1 MTARA
6 RMSWMP
12 VAGLVMIAAAG
23 IGRAQSPDPQAC
35 RRLVGGTLA
44 CTQLPAGHAPPNTE
58 RAEPDV
64 PPSIAVIRR
73 LTATAATIPA
83 RAPVKTLVL
92 VDTAQHANFASGSDE
107 LTAEAR
113 VALDAAAS
121 SLRAMK
127 PRRVLVGAHTDSQR
141 LVRGALRRFGTNQRL
156 SEARA
161 ARVVEYL
168 EVALALPEDVFAIQG
183 FGAGRPIAPN
193 DDDAGRARNRRAEIS
208 VWVDEPASADS
219 GTAAPAAPATVAL
232 ARTDRCIGDA
242 ANQLAPIRI
251 TVDGVPLDRREGA
264 NEADRQRCADVA
276 LARADIQVRYDP
288 LEQKPFLNALAIPRQ
303 AVVGQPVRI
312 TTYSNYPRYIERSEI
327 RLFGP
332 DQSVQQAPLAVI
344 PVQVGGSAQW
354 VPPEIRNPQLKFTQ
368 ALATPPYVTYVLR
381 VYDHAGRF
389 DETKPRRL
397 DISRGA
403 ADSTPDSL
411 QSLRD
416 AERAAYGDNTL
427 TLSNIPV
434 HGGAVTVSGSNV
446 PDGDAVTVLGMPV
459 PVDDDRHF
467 VARQILPGGPQRV
480 TVNILNARG
489 EGLEFAR
496 NLSIATD
503 DSFFVGL
510 ADFTAGAGSV
520 SGPIALM
527 TGDPNS
533 ARRDYVNGQLAFYYK
548 GLVKGQWLLTAAAD
562 TQEQPVRDLFSNFAS
577 KDPEYLLRRIDP
589 DRYYP
594 VYGDD
599 STTVQDAP
607 TSGKFYVRLDKGD
620 TSVLWGDFQ
629 SRLSGT
635 DFIQYTRTLYGLS
648 IRYRS
653 PETTSL
659 GEKKRSVDAFWAEP
673 GTLDS
678 RQEFRG
684 TGGSLYYLQNQDISV
699 GSEQIWVQVR
709 DRDSGLVLSVTQLV
723 PAQDY
728 DINYM
733 QGSILLHSP
742 LPATANAQMLV
753 QSGSL
758 SGDPVYLVVTYE
770 YVPDFSSV
778 SSLSV
783 GGHVDQWF
791 GDHLELGVSDF
802 HQGDPGEEQDLR
814 GVNGTYRYKAGT
826 YIKSEYAYSEG
837 VGTPM
842 LTSVTGGLSFNPVT
856 TNGSP
861 ASAER
866 VETAVDLSE
875 VTDSMKG
882 RISAYYQD
890 RGANF
895 SGPGQL
901 TPGMAVHQDGASVS
915 VPVDAATQ
923 VAAKLDS
930 AAAGAQSVT
939 SGELGI
945 EHKLDAHWR
954 VAVGARVDDRENVI
968 PDASPTLS
976 ENGRRT
982 DVAVTVGY
990 QPSPGIVAPVGG
1002 SVLSAS
1008 RTTDKASG
1016 AGSLSAPGAAASAA
1030 GALGAGAA
1038 PAGSLANA
1046 NVAANA
1052 GANTSASATN
1062 GNADAGPAINAG
1074 AGAGTGV
1081 PAGGPAAAPA
1091 SATKTLRPPWDVY
1104 GFIQDTVQHTE
1115 TRPENDRAG
1124 VGGTYQVSDAARLG
1138 AEASGGGLGFG
1149 GKVST
1154 DYRIDDRSNVYLNYT
1169 LAADQ
1174 PDALNDGREGT
1185 LTTGTRYRYND
1196 ATSLYG
1202 EERMQTGSGSDNL
1215 TRVYGVDF
1223 TPNKQWTYGL
1233 KFEHGTISDP
1243 LAGDIR
1249 MTAVSAT
1256 LQYSRDRIKY
1266 GGALE
1271 YRNDDFTAGSPSP
1284 TVFAAGT
1291 PPTTPSLS
1299 ATLAGLPSAVNGASG
1314 AALGASHTMLT
1325 RNSLSYQLDQDW
1337 RLFGKLNWSQT
1348 EGAAGSTLN
1357 AAFHEIAVGAAW
1369 RPVRDDR
1376 WNTLLKF
1383 TLFDDE
1389 PSAAQLSAVGNTIDY
1404 AQQSRVFDID
1414 SMYQATHWLGVGFK
1428 YAIRNGDLK
1437 PTQTVGNWFP
1447 SEAQLWIARADLLI
1461 VREWDGMLELRR
1473 LAIHETGDQR
1483 SGALVGAY
1491 RHMGDHLKIG
1501 VGYNFTTYSDNLTDL
1516 NYRRQGFFINTVG
1529 KF

>member
-1 MTARA
+1 MLS
-6 RMSWMP
+6 MLVGGFLL
-12 VAGLVMIAAAG
+12 VATAG
-23 IGRAQSPDPQAC
+23 IGRAQSTDSPEC

-44 CTQLPAGHAPPNTE
+44 CTRMPAGDAPPNTE
-58 RAEPDV
+58 RAEPDK
-64 PPSIAVIRR
+64 PPSSAVIER
-73 LTATAATIPA
+73 LTAAAAAIPT
-83 RAPVKTLVL
+83 RAPTRTQQLI
-92 VDTAQHANFASGSDE
+92 DTARHANFASGSDE

-113 VALDAAAS
+113 AALDAAAK
-121 SLRAMK
+121 SLGALH
-127 PRRVLVGAHTDSQR
+127 PQRVLVTAHTDSQR
-141 LVRGALRRFGTNQRL
+141 LVREARRRFGTNQRL

-161 ARVVEYL
+161 ARVAQYL
-168 EVALALPEDVFAIQG
+168 EAAFGLPEDAFAIQG
-183 FGAGRPIAPN
+183 FGASRPIADN
-193 DDDAGRARNRRAEIS
+193 DTESGRARNRRAAIS
-208 VWVDEPASADS
+208 VWVEEPVSAE
-219 GTAAPAAPATVAL
+219 TAPAAPAAPAAM
-232 ARTDRCIGDA
+232 AASASCIGA
-242 ANQLAPIRI
+242 AASQLAPIRI
-251 TVDGVPLDRREGA
+251 TVDGVPLDRREGV
-264 NEADRQRCADVA
+264 NEADRQRCVDVA
-276 LARADIQVRYDP
+276 LARADIQIRYDP
-288 LEQKPFLNALAIPRQ
+288 LEQKPFLNTLAIPQ
-303 AVVGQPVRI
+303 QGVVGKPVRF
-312 TTYSNYPRYIERSEI
+312 TTYSNYPRYIERSEV
-327 RLFGP
+327 RLFAP
-332 DQSVQQAPLAVI
+332 DQSVQQKPLAVI
-344 PVQVGGSAQW
+344 PVRVGSFAEW
-354 VPPEIRNPQLKFTQ
+354 VPPAFHDTLLRFTE
-368 ALATPPYVTYVLR
+368 ALATPHYVTYVLR
-381 VYDHAGRF
+381 VYDHAGHF

-397 DISRGA
+397 DLSNTA
-403 ADSTPDSL
+403 PVPSPDTLKLAQDS
-411 QSLRD
+411 
-416 AERAAYGDNTL
+416 ERLAYGDNTL
-427 TLSNIPV
+427 VLSNIPV

-446 PDGDAVTVLGMPV
+446 PPGDAVTVLGMPV
-459 PVDDDRHF
+459 PVDDDHHF
-467 VARQILPGGPQRV
+467 VARQILPGGPQQV
-480 TVNILNARG
+480 TVNILNASG
-489 EGLEFAR
+489 EGLEFSR

-520 SGPIALM
+520 SGPIELV

-533 ARRDYVNGQLAFYYK
+533 GRRDFVNGQLAFYYK

-562 TQEQPVRDLFSNFAS
+562 TQDQPIKDLFSNFAS

-607 TSGKFYVRLDKGD
+607 TSGKFYVRLEKGD
-620 TSVLWGDFQ
+620 TSFLWGDFQ

-635 DFIQYTRTLYGLS
+635 DFLQYTRTLYGLS
-648 IRYRS
+648 VRYRS

-699 GSEQIWVQVR
+699 GSEQLWVQVR

-733 QGSILLHSP
+733 QGSILLHNP

-753 QSGSL
+753 QSGQL

-778 SSLSV
+778 SSLAV
-783 GGHVDQWF
+783 GGHADQWF

-826 YIKSEYAYSEG
+826 YIKSEYAYSDG
-837 VGTPM
+837 VGSPM

-923 VAAKLDS
+923 VAGKFDS
-930 AAAGAQSVT
+930 AASGAQSIT

-945 EHKLDAHWR
+945 EHKLDEHWR
-954 VAVGARVDDRENVI
+954 VAVGARVDDRENVV

-990 QPSPGIVAPVGG
+990 QPSPGKVQPVGG
-1002 SVLSAS
+1002 SVLGASMRADKSAE
-1008 RTTDKASG
+1008 TAS
-1016 AGSLSAPGAAASAA
+1016 AGAAGTNVAGAVAGASTTAPAATPAAA
-1030 GALGAGAA
+1030 GA
-1038 PAGSLANA
+1038 
-1046 NVAANA
+1046 
-1052 GANTSASATN
+1052 SAT
-1062 GNADAGPAINAG
+1062 AG
-1074 AGAGTGV
+1074 AGASATAGAGATG
-1081 PAGGPAAAPA
+1081 PSGAGVAA
-1091 SATKTLRPPWDVY
+1091 SAGTAVSAATPATLRPPWDVY
-1104 GFIQDTVQHTE
+1104 GFVQDTAQHTE

-1124 VGGTYQVSDAARLG
+1124 VGGTYQISDAARVG
-1138 AEASGGGLGFG
+1138 AEASDGGLGFG

-1154 DYRIDDRSNVYLNYT
+1154 DYHIDDRSNVYLNYT

-1202 EERMQTGSGSDNL
+1202 EERMQTGSGLDNL
-1215 TRVYGVDF
+1215 TRAYGVDF

-1243 LAGDIR
+1243 LAGDIL

-1256 LQYSRDRIKY
+1256 VQYTKDRIKY

-1271 YRNDDFTAGSPSP
+1271 YRNDDTTVGTAASSSSG
-1284 TVFAAGT
+1284 AAGA
-1291 PPTTPSLS
+1291 TPSLS
-1299 ATLAGLPSAVNGASG
+1299 ATLAGLPSVVNGA
-1314 AALGASHTMLT
+1314 AAVVAGASHTVLT
-1325 RNSLSYQLDQDW
+1325 RNSLTYQLDQDW

-1348 EGAAGSTLN
+1348 EGAVSSTLN
-1357 AAFHEIAVGAAW
+1357 AAYHEIAVGAAW

-1376 WNTLLKF
+1376 WNTLFKF
-1383 TLFDDE
+1383 TVLDDQ

-1404 AQQSRVFDID
+1404 AQQSRVVDID
-1414 SMYQATHWLGVGFK
+1414 TMYQTTHWLALGFK

-1437 PTQTVGNWFP
+1437 PTQTVGNWFA
-1447 SEAQLWIARADLLI
+1447 SEAQLWIARADVLV

-1473 LAIHETGDQR
+1473 LAIHETGDER
-1483 SGALVGAY
+1483 TGALVGAY

-1501 VGYNFTTYSDNLTDL
+1501 VGYNFTNYSDNLTDL
-1516 NYRRQGFFINTVG
+1516 NYRRQGFFLNTIG

>member
-1 MTARA
+1 MSARA
-6 RMSWMP
+6 RSSWMP
-12 VAGLVMIAAAG
+12 VAGLLLITAAG
-23 IGRAQSPDPQAC
+23 MGRAQSPDSQPC

-44 CTQLPAGHAPPNTE
+44 CTQLPAGDAPPNTE

-64 PPSIAVIRR
+64 PPSAAVIRR
-73 LTATAATIPA
+73 LTAAAATIPT
-83 RAPVKTLVL
+83 RAPAKTLVL
-92 VDTAQHANFASGSDE
+92 VDTAEHANFASGSDE
-107 LTAEAR
+107 LTTAAR
-113 VALDAAAS
+113 AALDAVAS
-121 SLRAMK
+121 SLRALK
-127 PRRVLVGAHTDSQR
+127 PRHVLVGAHTDSQR
-141 LVRGALRRFGTNQRL
+141 LVREARRRFGTNQRL

-161 ARVVEYL
+161 ARVAEYL
-168 EVALALPEDVFAIQG
+168 EAALALPENVFAIEG

-193 DDDAGRARNRRAEIS
+193 DDASGRARNRRAEIS
-208 VWVDEPASADS
+208 VWVDEPAPPDS
-219 GTAAPAAPATVAL
+219 DAAPAVAPAAL
-232 ARTDRCIGDA
+232 AAAATERCIGDA

-251 TVDGVPLDRREGA
+251 TVDGVPLDHREGV
-264 NEADRQRCADVA
+264 NEADRQRCVDVA

-288 LEQKPFLNALAIPRQ
+288 LEQKPFLNALAIPQQ
-303 AVVGQPVRI
+303 AVVGKPVRF
-312 TTYSNYPRYIERSEI
+312 TTYSNYPRYIERSEV
-327 RLFGP
+327 RLFAP
-332 DQSVQQAPLAVI
+332 DQSVQQTPLAVI
-344 PVQVGGSAQW
+344 PVHVGGSAEW
-354 VPPEIRNPQLKFTQ
+354 VPPAIRDSLLKFTQ
-368 ALATPPYVTYVLR
+368 AMATPHYVTYVLR
-381 VYDHAGRF
+381 VYDHTGRF

-397 DISRGA
+397 DISTSA
-403 ADSTPDSL
+403 AVATPDSIKL
-411 QSLRD
+411 SQD
-416 AERAAYGDNTL
+416 AERLAYGDNTL
-427 TLSNIPV
+427 ILSNIPV

-446 PDGDAVTVLGMPV
+446 PDGDAVTVLGIRV
-459 PVDDDRHF
+459 PVDTDRHF
-467 VARQILPGGPQRV
+467 VARQILPGGPQQV
-480 TVNILNARG
+480 TVNILNGRG
-489 EGLEFAR
+489 EGLEFSR

-520 SGPIALM
+520 SGPIAVV

-533 ARRDYVNGQLAFYYK
+533 ARRDFVNGQLAFYYK
-548 GLVKGQWLLTAAAD
+548 GLVRGRWLLTAAAD
-562 TQEQPVRDLFSNFAS
+562 TQEQPIKDLFSNFAS

-594 VYGDD
+594 IYGDD

-629 SRLSGT
+629 SRLTGT

-684 TGGSLYYLQNQDISV
+684 TGGSLYYLQYQDISV

-770 YVPDFSSV
+770 YVPDFASV

-783 GGHVDQWF
+783 GGHADQWF

-826 YIKSEYAYSEG
+826 YIKSEYAYSDG
-837 VGTPM
+837 AGSPM

-875 VTDSMKG
+875 VTESMKG

-890 RGANF
+890 REANF

-915 VPVDAATQ
+915 VPLDAATQ
-923 VAAKLDS
+923 VAGKLDS
-930 AAAGAQSVT
+930 AAAGTQSIT
-939 SGELGI
+939 SGELGV
-945 EHKLDAHWR
+945 EHKLDDHWR

-990 QPSPGIVAPVGG
+990 QPSPGAVAPVGG

-1008 RTTDKASG
+1008 RATDKAADS
-1016 AGSLSAPGAAASAA
+1016 GSLPVAGPAAAAASA
-1030 GALGAGAA
+1030 
-1038 PAGSLANA
+1038 S
-1046 NVAANA
+1046 VAR
-1052 GANTSASATN
+1052 
-1062 GNADAGPAINAG
+1062 
-1074 AGAGTGV
+1074 
-1081 PAGGPAAAPA
+1081 
-1091 SATKTLRPPWDVY
+1091 RPPWDVY
-1104 GFIQDTVQHTE
+1104 GFVQDTVQHTE
-1115 TRPENDRAG
+1115 TQPENDRAG
-1124 VGGTYQVSDAARLG
+1124 VGGTYQISDAARVG
-1138 AEASGGGLGFG
+1138 AEASDGGLGFG

-1243 LAGDIR
+1243 LAGDIL

-1256 LQYSRDRIKY
+1256 IQYSKDRIKY

-1271 YRNDDFTAGSPSP
+1271 YRNDDVTVGSLSP
-1284 TVFAAGT
+1284 TTESGVTAA
-1291 PPTTPSLS
+1291 TTPSLS
-1299 ATLAGLPSAVNGASG
+1299 ATLAGLPSAVNGTSG
-1314 AALGASHTMLT
+1314 VAAGASHTVLT

-1348 EGAAGSTLN
+1348 EGAVGSTLN

-1376 WNTLLKF
+1376 WNTLVKF

-1404 AQQSRVFDID
+1404 AQQSRVFDVD

-1437 PTQTVGNWFP
+1437 PTETVGTWFP

-1473 LAIHETGDQR
+1473 LAIHETSDQR
-1483 SGALVGAY
+1483 SGALIGAY

-1501 VGYNFTTYSDNLTDL
+1501 VGYNFTNYSDNLTDL
-1516 NYRRQGFFINTVG
+1516 DYRRQGFFINTVG

>member
-1 MTARA
+1 M
-6 RMSWMP
+6 
-12 VAGLVMIAAAG
+12 LI
-23 IGRAQSPDPQAC
+23 
-35 RRLVGGTLA
+35 
-44 CTQLPAGHAPPNTE
+44 
-58 RAEPDV
+58 
-64 PPSIAVIRR
+64 
-73 LTATAATIPA
+73 
-83 RAPVKTLVL
+83 
-92 VDTAQHANFASGSDE
+92 DTAQHANFASGSDE
-107 LTAEAR
+107 LTTEAR
-113 VALDAAAS
+113 AALDAAAS
-121 SLRAMK
+121 SLRALK
-127 PRRVLVGAHTDSQR
+127 PRRVLVNAHTDSQR
-141 LVRGALRRFGTNQRL
+141 LVREARRRFGTNQRL

-161 ARVVEYL
+161 ARVAEYL
-168 EVALALPEDVFAIQG
+168 EAALALPEEVFAIQG
-183 FGAGRPIAPN
+183 FGASRPIAPN
-193 DDDAGRARNRRAEIS
+193 NDDAGRARNRRAEIS
-208 VWVDEPASADS
+208 VWADEPASADAA
-219 GTAAPAAPATVAL
+219 TRAPAAPDAATAM
-232 ARTDRCIGDA
+232 AATARCIGDA

-251 TVDGVPLDRREGA
+251 TVDGVPLDGREGV
-264 NEADRQRCADVA
+264 NEADRQRCVDVA

-288 LEQKPFLNALAIPRQ
+288 LEQKPALNTLAIPQQ
-303 AVVGQPVRI
+303 AVVGKPVRF
-312 TTYSNYPRYIERSEI
+312 TTYSNYPRYIERSEV
-327 RLFGP
+327 RLFAP
-332 DQSVQQAPLAVI
+332 DQSVQQTPLAVI
-344 PVQVGGSAQW
+344 PVQVGGFSEW
-354 VPPEIRNPQLKFTQ
+354 VPPPTQDPLLKFTQ
-368 ALATPPYVTYVLR
+368 ALATPHYVTYVLR

-397 DISRGA
+397 DISNSA
-403 ADSTPDSL
+403 ALTTPDSIRL
-411 QSLRD
+411 SQD
-416 AERAAYGDNTL
+416 AERLAYGDNTL
-427 TLSNIPV
+427 ILSNIPV

-446 PDGDAVTVLGMPV
+446 PEGDAVTVLGMPV
-459 PVDDDRHF
+459 PVDAGRHF
-467 VARQILPGGPQRV
+467 VARQILPGGPQQV
-480 TVNILNARG
+480 TVNILNGRG
-489 EGLEFAR
+489 EGLEFSR

-520 SGPIALM
+520 SGPIALV

-533 ARRDYVNGQLAFYYK
+533 ARRDFVNGQLAFYYK

-562 TQEQPVRDLFSNFAS
+562 TQEQPIKDLFSNFAS

-594 VYGDD
+594 VYGDG

-629 SRLSGT
+629 SHLTGT

-648 IRYRS
+648 LRYRS
-653 PETTSL
+653 AETTSL

-783 GGHVDQWF
+783 GGHADQWF

-826 YIKSEYAYSEG
+826 YIKSEYAYSDG
-837 VGTPM
+837 VGSPM

-875 VTDSMKG
+875 VTDSLKG

-915 VPVDAATQ
+915 VPVDASTQ
-923 VAAKLDS
+923 VAGKFDS
-930 AAAGAQSVT
+930 AAAGVQSIT
-939 SGELGI
+939 SGELGV
-945 EHKLDAHWR
+945 EHKLDEHWR

-982 DVAVTVGY
+982 DLALTVGY

-1002 SVLSAS
+1002 SVPGSS
-1008 RTTDKASG
+1008 RATDKAAGSGSLPATGAPGTTSG
-1016 AGSLSAPGAAASAA
+1016 ASGASAVSNA
-1030 GALGAGAA
+1030 
-1038 PAGSLANA
+1038 SA
-1046 NVAANA
+1046 NV
-1052 GANTSASATN
+1052 GANTSAGALGSA
-1062 GNADAGPAINAG
+1062 AAAM
-1074 AGAGTGV
+1074 
-1081 PAGGPAAAPA
+1081 PAAAPGA
-1091 SATKTLRPPWDVY
+1091 RRPPWDVY
-1104 GFIQDTVQHTE
+1104 AFVQDTVQHTE

-1124 VGGTYQVSDAARLG
+1124 VGGTYQISDAARVG
-1138 AEASGGGLGFG
+1138 AEASDGGLGFG
-1149 GKVST
+1149 GKLST
-1154 DYRIDDRSNVYLNYT
+1154 DYRIDDRSNLYLNYT

-1185 LTTGTRYRYND
+1185 LTTGTRYRYSD

-1243 LAGDIR
+1243 LAGDIV

-1256 LQYSRDRIKY
+1256 LQYSKDRIKY

-1271 YRNDDFTAGSPSP
+1271 YRNDDVTVGNLSSPVESGVTA
-1284 TVFAAGT
+1284 A
-1291 PPTTPSLS
+1291 TTPSLS
-1299 ATLAGLPSAVNGASG
+1299 ATLAGLPSAVNATAG
-1314 AALGASHTMLT
+1314 AAGASHTVLT

-1348 EGAAGSTLN
+1348 EGAVSSTLN

-1376 WNTLLKF
+1376 WNTLFKF
-1383 TLFDDE
+1383 TLFDDQ

-1404 AQQSRVFDID
+1404 AQQSRVLDID
-1414 SMYQATHWLGVGFK
+1414 SMYQATHWLAVGFK

-1437 PTQTVGNWFP
+1437 PTETVGNWFP
-1447 SEAQLWIARADLLI
+1447 SEAQLWIARADVLI
-1461 VREWDGMLELRR
+1461 VRQWDGMLELRR

-1483 SGALVGAY
+1483 SGALIGAY
-1491 RHMGDHLKIG
+1491 RHMGDHVKIG
-1501 VGYNFTTYSDNLTDL
+1501 VGYNFTNYSDNLTDL